1 MLTDAEIMALVQAGD
16 AQAFEKLVFRYRE
29 RLFRFAL
36 SKLGDRE
43 LAEDLVQE
51 TLLAAFRA
59 RASYSPAFAFSTWI
73 WTILLNFAR
82 RQYRESQTRQ
92 SLFARYAAAQQ
103 QRASLSSNAIDGAF
117 SEEREQLDVWLNLLP
132 EEEADAI
139 RLRFLGE
146 LKFEEVAL
154 AMESSV
160 SGAKVRVKRG
170 LLRLARLIHDHQ
182 DNV

>member
-1 MLTDAEIMALVQAGD
+1 MQGDAEIMACVQAGD
-16 AQAFEKLVFRYRE
+16 LQAFEKLVARYRE
-29 RLFRFAL
+29 RLLRFAV
-36 SKLGDRE
+36 SKVGNRD

-59 RASYSPAFAFSTWI
+59 RSQYSPAFAFSTWL
-73 WTILLNFAR
+73 WTILLNLAR
-82 RQYRESQTRQ
+82 RQYREGQTRQ
-92 SLFARYAAAQQ
+92 AVLTRYAATRPQPEPAFLCGE
-103 QRASLSSNAIDGAF
+103 SLSDA
-117 SEEREQLDVWLNLLP
+117 REQLDFWLNHLP

-154 AMESSV
+154 AMDSSL

-170 LLRLARLIHDHQ
+170 LLRLARIIQDAQ